1 MRTTLNI
8 DEKLLEDVVRVTG
21 QRSKSKAVNE
31 VMVEYLRRKAID
43 EIRAMAGRIRIDD
56 VRKEQKA
63 EDLRRQTFLD
73 NLRGD

>member
-8 DEKLLEDVVRVTG
+8 DEKLLENVLRVTG

-43 EIRAMAGRIRIDD
+43 EIRAMAGKIDILD
-56 VRKEQKA
+56 NWRDLEKSELNEQKK
-63 EDLRRQTFLD
+63 LQW
-73 NLRGD
+73 